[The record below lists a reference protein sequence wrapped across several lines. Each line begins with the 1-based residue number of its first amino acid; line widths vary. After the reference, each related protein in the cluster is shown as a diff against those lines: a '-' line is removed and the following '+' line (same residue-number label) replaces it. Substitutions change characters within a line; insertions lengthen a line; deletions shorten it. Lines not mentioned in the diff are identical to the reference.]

1 MYRGSPAIWTVA
13 NTARGGI
20 AAARE
25 PDLIMADLS
34 VFSHVDLD
42 SGFDLDLDVLVL
54 DRFSQ
59 APILWNEGA
68 VAEYNVWVWQ

>member
-1 MYRGSPAIWTVA
+1 
-13 NTARGGI
+13 
-20 AAARE
+20 
-25 PDLIMADLS
+25 MADLS

-59 APILWNEGA
+59 VSSLRKFTSRSIVHVHVE
-68 VAEYNVWVWQ
+68 V

>member
-1 MYRGSPAIWTVA
+1 VA

-59 APILWNEGA
+59 VSSLRKFTSRSIVHVHVE
-68 VAEYNVWVWQ
+68 V